1 MEGGR
6 RFNARPIE
14 SLEAERSRVE
24 DTRIRAALADPESE
38 RALFEHDSVGWLRGA
53 IGLDTGRG
61 ASEISDREL
70 VVRLVEYGRYEW
82 DPLVARSVAAY
93 LRNQGIPV
101 IY

>member
-6 RFNARPIE
+6 RFTERPVESPEVARAR
-14 SLEAERSRVE
+14 LEDA
-24 DTRIRAALADPESE
+24 RIRAALADPESE
-38 RALFEHDSVGWLRGA
+38 RALFEHDSVGWLKGS
-53 IGLDTGRG
+53 IGLDTNRG

-70 VVRLVEYGRYEW
+70 VIRLVEYGRYEW